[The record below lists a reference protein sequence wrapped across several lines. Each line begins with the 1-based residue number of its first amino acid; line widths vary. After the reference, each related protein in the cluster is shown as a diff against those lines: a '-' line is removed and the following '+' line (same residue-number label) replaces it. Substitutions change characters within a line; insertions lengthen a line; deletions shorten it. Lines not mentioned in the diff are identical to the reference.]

1 MATPVV
7 VVMGMIMAM
16 VMVMV
21 VSVVVFVVTTRIV
34 VGLGVITSFVRVVG
48 PRPEVPDPPP
58 RIPFLKIDH
67 GRGSTAP
74 TKTSGVLDGR

>member
-16 VMVMV
+16 VMVVV
-21 VSVVVFVVTTRIV
+21 VSVVVVTTRIV